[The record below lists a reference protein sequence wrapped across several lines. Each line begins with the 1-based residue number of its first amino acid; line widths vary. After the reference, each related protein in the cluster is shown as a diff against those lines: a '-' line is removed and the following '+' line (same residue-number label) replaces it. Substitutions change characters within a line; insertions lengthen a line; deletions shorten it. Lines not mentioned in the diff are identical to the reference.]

1 MKTPILSNI
10 FVNTIY
16 LCVPLKFLNQFQL
29 DFTNNYWHE
38 MFASFNVKR
47 RDGIFKEITKWF
59 ANLIFVKI
67 YFAYFFQW
75 YFRKL

>member
-47 RDGIFKEITKWF
+47 KDGIFKEITK
-59 ANLIFVKI
+59 
-67 YFAYFFQW
+67 
-75 YFRKL
+75 